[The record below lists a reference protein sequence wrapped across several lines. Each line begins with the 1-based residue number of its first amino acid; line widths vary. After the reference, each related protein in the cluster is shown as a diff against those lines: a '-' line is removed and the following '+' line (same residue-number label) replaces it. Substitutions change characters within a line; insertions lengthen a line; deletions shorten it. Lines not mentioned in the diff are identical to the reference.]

1 MCSQGVSRNAPTLY
15 TWHKRKDEAA
25 VVRSPVAAFV
35 CLCKEESC
43 CTRVWVRASLV
54 EAYAIA
60 QNRSTVN
67 PVEEYAIA
75 QNRSTVN
82 PATGTIEPKD
92 RADT

>member
-15 TWHKRKDEAA
+15 TWHKRKGEAM

-35 CLCKEESC
+35 CRCRVENS

-60 QNRSTVN
+60 QNRSTVK
-67 PVEEYAIA
+67 
-75 QNRSTVN
+75 

-92 RADT
+92 REDT